1 MMKIARGKRVPGG
14 AVDRSTRVE
23 RRTTA
28 SAPNSANASFASHTA
43 PGRRRHNAR
52 PAATPTLVITRRAP
66 RKTKDN
72 VDRELKCARLVAACK
87 ARLAGFHTV
96 NSRIKMRS
104 QPPAGILRIGSADRA
119 RKSEDGDEVEEDAAR
134 QTAGSPRGIA
144 EGNGSGCVF
153 A

>member
-1 MMKIARGKRVPGG
+1 MH
-14 AVDRSTRVE
+14 
-23 RRTTA
+23 A

-104 QPPAGILRIGSADRA
+104 QPPGAYSERLLNRA
-119 RKSEDGDEVEEDAAR
+119 RESENGDEFEEAQRVRLRARLAELLRAMVPAASSRDA
-134 QTAGSPRGIA
+134 S
-144 EGNGSGCVF
+144 
-153 A
+153 